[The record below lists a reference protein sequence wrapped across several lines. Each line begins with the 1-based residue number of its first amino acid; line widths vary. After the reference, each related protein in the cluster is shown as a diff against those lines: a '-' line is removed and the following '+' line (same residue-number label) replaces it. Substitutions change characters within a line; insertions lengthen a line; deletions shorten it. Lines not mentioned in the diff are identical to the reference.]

1 MPIRGYKAVFR
12 SGPEDR
18 VTEWINERVQA
29 IRLCL
34 ESHLPEAAITLI
46 YSGIDTIGLLDA
58 PAGQLDASKDSF
70 LNWSERYIVP
80 SLHTIDGEQVAV
92 LDLYS
97 ARCGILHVSS
107 PISKLAREGE
117 AREIWYQFRAET
129 GAQPRAMPNRRELPL
144 IVAMETLEGAF
155 RDGCDRFL
163 SDLKAEEDRFKKAIE
178 RAEQLLI
185 WGICSIMSDADVD
198 AYLAARRNES

>member
-1 MPIRGYKAVFR
+1 MPKRGYQTVFR
-12 SGPEDR
+12 SGPEER
-18 VTEWINERVQA
+18 VTEWINERARA

-34 ESHLPEAAITLI
+34 ESRLPEPAVTLI

-58 PAGQLDASKDSF
+58 PSDQLYATGESF
-70 LNWSERYIVP
+70 LNWSEQYIVP
-80 SLHTIDGEQVAV
+80 ALHTIDGEQVAA

-117 AREIWYQFRAET
+117 SL
-129 GAQPRAMPNRRELPL
+129 AMPNRRELPL
-144 IVAMETLEGAF
+144 VVDIETLEGAF

-163 SDLKAEEDRFKKAIE
+163 SDLKAAQDRFKKAIE

-185 WGICSIMSDADVD
+185 WGIGSIMSDADVD
-198 AYLAARRNES
+198 AYLAARRSKP